1 MPYSGY
7 MQDLSQLIEDCLLPL
22 PDTDV
27 ALIDDSLQGQK
38 LSCIT
43 DLTASTLEEMLLL
56 DKL

>member
-1 MPYSGY
+1 